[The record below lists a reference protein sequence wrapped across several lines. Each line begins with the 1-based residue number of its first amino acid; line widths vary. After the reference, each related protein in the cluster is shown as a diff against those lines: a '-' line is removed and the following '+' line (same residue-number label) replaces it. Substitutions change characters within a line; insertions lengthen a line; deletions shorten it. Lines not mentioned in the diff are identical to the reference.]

1 MIKQDIIKAREELAV
16 QEALD
21 KGHIFE
27 QTYKAIREALDLLI
41 IFRRTE
47 VMKNNISVKISE
59 YTVRRLESLGIT
71 VREYPF
77 IYNVMFRL
85 ERL

>member
-1 MIKQDIIKAREELAV
+1 MIKQDIIKAREELTV

-27 QTYKAIREALDLLI
+27 RTYKAIREVLSDMVNFHQPEL
-41 IFRRTE
+41 T
-47 VMKNNISVKISE
+47 KNNVSIRISK

-71 VREYPF
+71 VFNYPA
-77 IYNVMFRL
+77 YVWFRL
-85 ERL
+85 QRL

>member
-1 MIKQDIIKAREELAV
+1 MIKQDIIKAREELTV

-27 QTYKAIREALDLLI
+27 RTYKAIREVLSDMVNFHQHEL
-41 IFRRTE
+41 T
-47 VMKNNISVKISE
+47 KNNVSIRVSE

-71 VREYPF
+71 VFNYPA
-77 IYNVMFRL
+77 YVWFRL
-85 ERL
+85 HRL